1 MKKKIILK
9 SLYYL
14 ACVFMIFIL
23 LLDFMVLFLV
33 THSFSQNGII
43 GFRAFVADFYDKTQ
57 GSGLE
62 MKGKSIDEIN
72 DENGP
77 DRSYE
82 HRYDSKYVL
91 EAVDKV
97 AEIYEYFMSFC
108 LILLILTWFSV
119 RFWQVCRKKLRASNS
134 AK

>member
-1 MKKKIILK
+1 MRGLGPMINKVSIGILV
-9 SLYYL
+9 
-14 ACVFMIFIL
+14 AIFLIS
-23 LLDFMVLFLV
+23 
-33 THSFSQNGII
+33 SFASMANEQNVYNELPVDNTELNEINI
-43 GFRAFVADFYDKTQ
+43 DRET
-57 GSGLE
+57 
-62 MKGKSIDEIN
+62 DEIN